1 MDRARTRIAY
11 RIFGIV
17 QGVGF
22 RPFAMR
28 AAREHRILGH
38 VKNCGGYVEVLAEGQ
53 EDDLRLFYR
62 DLSSFFGVLRIEEME
77 AGRGECRTFEI
88 IESSEGDALPAVIS
102 PDLPVCED
110 CLRELRDDGNRRFRH
125 PFISCATCGAR
136 YSVIR
141 EIPYDRERTSMDRF
155 PLCAACAEEY
165 GDVSHRRHFAQTI
178 CCHDCGP
185 ELRFGPLRSD
195 AALKAAVC
203 TLRNGGVIAIKGVG
217 GYHLAALPTSDLAL
231 LRLRE
236 LKVRPDKP
244 LAVMFRDM
252 EAVRTCCFVS
262 EAEEAL
268 LTAPARPIVL
278 LRRKKSEISP
288 LVYRS
293 SDALGAFLPYTG
305 YQHLILDELGSL
317 VLTSA
322 NRSGEPMV
330 ISDAAAREIPC
341 DGVLWHEREIVTPL
355 DDSVA
360 AVCAGDT
367 LLYRRARGYVPLPIR
382 SEGVSEQVF
391 AAGGDLK
398 AAFGFSKGGNLYLSQ
413 YMGDLERPQN
423 LARWKSEMMRMERL
437 FAVSPSRAVCDLHPG
452 YYSAQVCDTLG
463 LPVKRLQHHFAH
475 TLSVMAEFSLDR
487 VIGISFDGTGY
498 GTDGSVWGGEFLLC
512 DRHDFRRLGHLAAF
526 TMLGGDDAA
535 RDAKK
540 CAVAALLSA
549 GIEENVLQDAR
560 HPIIAAA
567 LRQGVHTVK
576 TTSAGRLFDTVSA
589 LLGLCM
595 ENRFEGACGEAVERA
610 ARCAAHAV
618 PIPLPLHD
626 MGERFVIETDAL
638 FSALLSKKDPPAKA
652 RGFHIGLAQAICDGA
667 VWARDRFGENTVAL
681 SGGVFQNRL
690 LLELATEK
698 LENAGFS
705 VLWNHA
711 VPPGDGGLALGQL
724 YWSEEERGC
733 ASRSLE
739 KF

>member
-11 RIFGIV
+11 RIFGVV

-22 RPFAMR
+22 RPFAARM
-28 AAREHRILGH
+28 AREHEISGH
-38 VKNCGGYVEVLAEGQ
+38 VKNCGGYVEVLAEGR

-62 DLSSFFGVLRIEEME
+62 DLSSFFGVLRIEEMD
-77 AGRGECRTFEI
+77 AGSGEYHSFEI
-88 IESSEGDALPAVIS
+88 VESRAGDALPALIS

-110 CLRELRDDGNRRFRH
+110 CLRELRDPENRRFRH
-125 PFISCATCGAR
+125 PFISCAACGAR

-155 PLCAACAEEY
+155 PLCPACAAEY
-165 GDVSHRRHFAQTI
+165 GDISDRRHFAQTI
-178 CCHDCGP
+178 CCHECGP
-185 ELRFGPLRSD
+185 ELRFGALRCD
-195 AALKAAVC
+195 AALSAAVC
-203 TLRNGGVIAIKGVG
+203 TLRDGGVIAIKGVG
-217 GYHLAALPTSDLAL
+217 GYHFAARPDCDAAIS
-231 LRLRE
+231 RLRA
-236 LKVRPDKP
+236 LKARPDKP

-252 EAVRTCCFVS
+252 EAVRACCFVS

-268 LTAPARPIVL
+268 LTAAARPIVL
-278 LRRKKSEISP
+278 LRRRRSAISP
-288 LVYRS
+288 LVYGA
-293 SDALGAFLPYTG
+293 SDSLGAFLPYTG

-330 ISDAAAREIPC
+330 ISDAAAQKIPC

-360 AVCAGDT
+360 AVCAGDA

-382 SEGVSEQVF
+382 AERVSEQVF

-398 AAFGFSKGGNLYLSQ
+398 AALGFSKGGNLYLSQ
-413 YMGDLERPQN
+413 YLGDLERAEN
-423 LARWKSEMMRMERL
+423 LARWKRERVRMERL
-437 FAVSPSRAVCDLHPG
+437 FAVSPRRAVCDLHPG
-452 YYSAQVCDTLG
+452 YYSAQVCGTLG

-475 TLSVMAEFSLDR
+475 TLSVMAEFSQER
-487 VIGISFDGTGY
+487 AIGVSFDGTGY

-512 DRHDFRRLGHLAAF
+512 DRHDFRRLGHLSAF

-540 CAVAALLSA
+540 CAAAALLSA

-560 HPIIAAA
+560 HPVIAAA
-567 LRQGVHTVK
+567 LRQGVNTVK
-576 TTSAGRLFDTVSA
+576 TTSAGRLFDVVSA

-610 ARCAAHAV
+610 ARCAVSAA

-626 MGERFVIETDAL
+626 LGERFVIRTDAL
-638 FSALLSKKDPPAKA
+638 FDALLSGRDAA
-652 RGFHIGLAQAICDGA
+652 ELALGFHVGLAQAVCDSA
-667 VWARDRFGENTVAL
+667 MWARARFGENTVAL

-690 LLELATEK
+690 LLELAVSK
-698 LENAGFS
+698 LKDAGFS
-705 VLWNHA
+705 VLWNRA
-711 VPPGDGGLALGQL
+711 VPLNDGGLALGQL
-724 YWSEEERGC
+724 YWSEEESTC
-733 ASRSLE
+733 ASR
-739 KF
+739 